1 MNYITKPRLDVK
13 RIQDNVL
20 GFAESIN
27 QRFPSA
33 RETGQARVQSLL
45 DRVGRRQALQQRI
58 SRFNQLRNTHQLD
71 EAGRVELAQ
80 CKLERDANELELNS
94 LAIKLPN
101 FTHPDVPV
109 GGMSSAKTVRE
120 SPAPAAAKVASFQTH
135 LQLGQALG
143 LLDFASAAKTS
154 GSKFVFMRNEL
165 AVMQTALELLSMHF
179 YAKRGFEP
187 IATPELVKPWIL
199 ESCGFAPRSDEED
212 QVYHIQGQDLCLIG
226 TSEIA
231 LAGYFSST
239 TQTNT
244 RRVLGMSHCYRTEA
258 GSGGKTSKGLYRL
271 HQFSKAEMFVVC
283 ASEQSEQVHGEM
295 VNFTCEFLDLLGLQ
309 YRVLDMPTEELGAS
323 AYRKYDVEVYMPGSK
338 RWGEVAS
345 LTNCIDYQS
354 RRLEIKY
361 KSEFAHTLNGTAC
374 ALPRILIAIMETH
387 QLSDGL
393 GFALPECLH
402 AFCGFSQVVA
412 KT

>member
-1 MNYITKPRLDVK
+1 MNYITKPRLDIK
-13 RIQDNVL
+13 RIQGNVL

-27 QRFPSA
+27 QRFPAA
-33 RETGQARVQSLL
+33 RETGLVRVQSLL
-45 DRVGRRQALQQRI
+45 DCFTRRQELQLRI
-58 SRFNQLRNTHQLD
+58 NHFNRLRNTHQLD
-71 EAGRVELAQ
+71 DAGRVELAQ
-80 CKLERDANELELNS
+80 CKLEHDSSEQELHS

-101 FTHPDVPV
+101 FTHPDVPI
-109 GGMSSAKTVRE
+109 GGMSNAKTVRE
-120 SPAPAAAKVASFQTH
+120 SPVPSAFKVATFQTH

-143 LLDFASAAKTS
+143 LLDFSSAAKTS
-154 GSKFVFMRNEL
+154 GSKFVFMRNQL
-165 AVMQTALELLSMHF
+165 AMMQTALELLSMQF
-179 YAKRGFEP
+179 YSKRGFEP
-187 IATPELVKPWIL
+187 IATPELIKPWIL

-239 TQTNT
+239 TQTSIK
-244 RRVLGMSHCYRTEA
+244 RMLGISHCYRTEA
-258 GSGGKTSKGLYRL
+258 GSGGKHSKGLYRL
-271 HQFSKAEMFVVC
+271 HQFSKTEMFVVC
-283 ASEQSEQVHGEM
+283 SSSESEQIHGEM
-295 VNFTCEFLDLLGLQ
+295 INFTCEFLDLLGLQ
-309 YRVLDMPTEELGAS
+309 YRVMDMPTEELGAS

-374 ALPRILIAIMETH
+374 ALPRILLAIMETY
-387 QLSDGL
+387 QLPDGQ
-393 GFALPECLH
+393 GFSLPECLQPL
-402 AFCGFSQVVA
+402 CGFKQVT